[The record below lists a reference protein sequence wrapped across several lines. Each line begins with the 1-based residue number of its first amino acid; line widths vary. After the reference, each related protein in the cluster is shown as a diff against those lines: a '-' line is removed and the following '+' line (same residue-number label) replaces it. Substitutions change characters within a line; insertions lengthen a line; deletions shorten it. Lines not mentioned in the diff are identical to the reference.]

1 MKKITTLLHSC
12 VVAFATVA
20 ISLSLFSCQGVAS
33 FTIEKIIEQAN
44 AECPMYIDEDIV
56 CDRIYISGSNVI
68 YNYQTSPDIV
78 EGILLLGDT
87 AKQFLFD
94 DLQSMAATD
103 KDLRTMIDL
112 CVEAKYNI
120 VYKYNDN
127 MGYSARVSISYHELA
142 NI

>member
-1 MKKITTLLHSC
+1 
-12 VVAFATVA
+12 
-20 ISLSLFSCQGVAS
+20 
-33 FTIEKIIEQAN
+33 
-44 AECPMYIDEDIV
+44 MYIDEDIV

-78 EGILLLGDT
+78 EGILLLGNT

-120 VYKYNDN
+120 VYKYTDN